1 MVSANKVFFGGAA
14 FYHGALV
21 EYISKIAP
29 LALTQVK
36 REAVC

>member
-14 FYHGALV
+14 FYHGPLE

-29 LALTQVK
+29 LTLTQVK
-36 REAVC
+36 QDAVC